1 MIETIVDLVKA
12 GLIKVLTDHHA
23 ILDDYTTVDVDLQD
37 SENRISIVIS
47 LRKK

>member
-1 MIETIVDLVKA
+1 MIETVVDLVKA

-23 ILDDYTTVDVDLQD
+23 VLDDYTTVDVDLQD
-37 SENRISIVIS
+37 NENRISIVIT